1 MKVTLKNRLAVL
13 LRMRGLRSASEFGR
27 RMTEAGFA
35 MSSSH
40 ASRFEKDD
48 MPATD
53 LRFVNAACNVLQC
66 LPNDLYE
73 ITVELAADEELD
85 PTLVFPRHAI
95 VRYEQAQLR
104 ADADH
109 VVSVAPATRVM
120 PASPTTATRM
130 LGKPEAKA
138 KPVGT
143 KNKVADDDT
152 GPKVTLFPYGKS

>member
-13 LRMRGLRSASEFGR
+13 IRMRGLRSASEFGR

-66 LPNDLYE
+66 LPDDLYE
-73 ITVELAADEELD
+73 ITIDLAADEDLD
-85 PTLVFPRHAI
+85 PTLVFPRHVI
-95 VRYEQAQLR
+95 VRREH
-104 ADADH
+104 ADLN
-109 VVSVAPATRVM
+109 VSGNQVASAPPSM
-120 PASPTTATRM
+120 PVSPTPLTHAP
-130 LGKPEAKA
+130 GKAKA
-138 KPVGT
+138 KPKPVET
-143 KNKVADDDT
+143 KNKLADADT
-152 GPKVTLFPYGKS
+152 GPKVTLFPYGKP